1 MIYTTVKSLIESGML
16 PKDSQDIFN
25 MAANGKP
32 ITVTGATAEQD
43 YTIYSLHKAS
53 IRERDDALQVLSPT
67 PTPAE
72 IQATNNDATFGKY
85 DSKPSRDDGFL
96 QGLLGA
102 AWGKVF
108 SDPNI

>member
-1 MIYTTVKSLIESGML
+1 MIYKNVKSLLNAGL
-16 PKDSQDIFN
+16 VPKDGQDVFD

-32 ITVTGATAEQD
+32 ITVTGLTAEQD

-53 IRERDDALQVLSPT
+53 NAERDDALQVLSAT

-72 IQATNNDATFGKY
+72 IQATTNGANFGKY

-102 AWGKVF
+102 AWYKVF

>member
-1 MIYTTVKSLIESGML
+1 MKSLLNTGL
-16 PKDSQDIFN
+16 VPKYGQDVFD

-32 ITVTGATAEQD
+32 ITVRGATAEQD

-53 IRERDDALQVLSPT
+53 RRERDDALQVLSPT

-72 IQATNNDATFGKY
+72 IQATANGANFGKY
-85 DSKPSRDDGFL
+85 DSKPSHDDGFL

-102 AWGKVF
+102 AWSKVF

>member
-1 MIYTTVKSLIESGML
+1 MIYTSVKSLIESGML
-16 PKDSQDIFN
+16 PKDSQDVFN

-32 ITVTGATAEQD
+32 IMVRGATAEQD
-43 YTIYSLHKAS
+43 YTIYHLHKAS
-53 IRERDDALQVLSPT
+53 NREQNEALQALSPT

-72 IQATNNDATFGKY
+72 IQATTNGLNFGKY

>member
-32 ITVTGATAEQD
+32 IMVRGATAEQD
-43 YTIYSLHKAS
+43 YTVYHLHKAS
-53 IRERDDALQVLSPT
+53 AIEQNEALQTLSPT

-72 IQATNNDATFGKY
+72 IQATTNGANFGKY
-85 DSKPSRDDGFL
+85 DTKPNNDDGFL

>member
-1 MIYTTVKSLIESGML
+1 MIYKNVKSLLNAGL
-16 PKDSQDIFN
+16 VPKDGQDVFN

-32 ITVTGATAEQD
+32 ITVTGLTAEQD
-43 YTIYSLHKAS
+43 YIIYRLHKAS
-53 IRERDDALQVLSPT
+53 NRERDDAFQVLSPT

-72 IQATNNDATFGKY
+72 IQATNNDANFGKY
-85 DSKPSRDDGFL
+85 DSKPSHDDGFL